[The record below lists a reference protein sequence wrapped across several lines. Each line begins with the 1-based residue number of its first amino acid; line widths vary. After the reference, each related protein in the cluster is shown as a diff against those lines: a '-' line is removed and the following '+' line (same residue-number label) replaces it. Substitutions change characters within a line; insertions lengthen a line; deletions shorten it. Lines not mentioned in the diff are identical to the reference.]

1 MSEQTMIRET
11 KPWVTWA
18 LIAVVVCLFVISLIA
33 ASGAEFGGTDA
44 LATEILESDGAE
56 PWFSPLFE
64 PAGEVESGLFALQA
78 AIGAGLLGYVFGIFR
93 GRSQRP

>member
-1 MSEQTMIRET
+1 MSKQTVTT

-18 LIAVVVCLFVISLIA
+18 LIAAIVAIFVISIVA
-33 ASGAEFGGTDA
+33 AQTGAEFGGTDA
-44 LATEILESDGAE
+44 MATEILESSGAE

-78 AIGAGLLGYVFGIFR
+78 ALGGGLLGYVFGMFR
-93 GRSQRP
+93 GRSTSRP